1 MTFSAPEE
9 AEFLSTNGR
18 KAGCN
23 KKTDGRNQYPQ
34 HHPEKKVA
42 ALNAKVF
49 VSQLIW
55 NLKS

>member
-9 AEFLSTNGR
+9 AESLSTNGR
-18 KAGCN
+18 RAGCN

-42 ALNAKVF
+42 GLHAKVF

-55 NLKS
+55 DLKS